1 VDKISRLPYFAQPST
16 PKWQLVLA
24 QTLFDQTVGTVLV
37 ISGFFVFFGFINAA
51 ADGALLSVGVPAL
64 LAQGVA
70 KVGGSAPGRHG
81 TPPPIPSLRSLPLFL
96 PFLRTPLL
104 AHMRSPSF

>member
-1 VDKISRLPYFAQPST
+1 MDKISRLPYFAQPST

-81 TPPPIPSLRSLPLFL
+81 TPPPSLPSAPCHYFY
-96 PFLRTPLL
+96 PFYEPLCS
-104 AHMRSPSF
+104 HI